1 MERRSADPSMS
12 QALHLMNSDTI
23 RSKVEAA
30 DNILGKLLAEG
41 KPDSEVIDA
50 LSQRAYARPPTAS
63 QLDRMMTYIAAE
75 QEAGRTRR
83 RALENVLWAI
93 LNSKEFQL
101 NR

>member
-50 LSQRAYARPPTAS
+50 LFQRAYAPPPDGQSA
-63 QLDRMMTYIAAE
+63 
-75 QEAGRTRR
+75 RTECDLHRR
-83 RALENVLWAI
+83 RAGSRPHPPPSA
-93 LNSKEFQL
+93 
-101 NR
+101 